1 MYFNYHIKIWTMKTM
16 SFQSGNVQSSGLRSI
31 IRELVLVFD
40 PEKILLLSVSYDYLL
55 TENIYLKKTV
65 QELRSSHYN
74 LLMLYDE
81 KERKSPAKE
90 EIIGYNLLKKRRNL
104 QLQVMDI
111 NEFNDDL
118 NSGKEYANHI
128 LLNAMIWYDKGE
140 VPLAFP
146 EARR

>member
-1 MYFNYHIKIWTMKTM
+1 MKTIP
-16 SFQSGNVQSSGLRSI
+16 FQPGNMQSSGLRSI

-40 PEKILLLSVSYDYLL
+40 PEKILLLSVSYDYFL
-55 TENIYLKKTV
+55 TENIYLKETLQDLK
-65 QELRSSHYN
+65 SSHYN
-74 LLMLYDE
+74 LLMLSDE

-90 EIIGYNLLKKRRNL
+90 EIIGYCLLRKQNNL

-146 EARR
+146 KHRN